1 MFLREKN
8 GTLTK
13 NNGTLA
19 IECSAN
25 AIYEKISLIY
35 EQISLIYMSV
45 PLRLWD
51 RDNVNSHAETT
62 ALGLVLLPCQNC
74 CPNFL
79 LECIKNSYAGS
90 LDFRDF

>member
-1 MFLREKN
+1 MFLREK
-8 GTLTK
+8 TEHSQK

-25 AIYEKISLIY
+25 AIYEEISLIY